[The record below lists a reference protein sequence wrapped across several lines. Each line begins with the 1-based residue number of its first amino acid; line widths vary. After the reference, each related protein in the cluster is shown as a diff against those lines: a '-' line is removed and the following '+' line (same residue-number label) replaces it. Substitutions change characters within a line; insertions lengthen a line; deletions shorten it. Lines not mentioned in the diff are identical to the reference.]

1 MMTTK
6 LPNPHFMPEIC
17 IKTTVINFSVTFE
30 GLEDQLLVDVINN
43 LKPQLEQ
50 ERDKLVV
57 EIAQKKN
64 ELYHLQSQILKE
76 LADSNSETIL
86 DNEFLIETLEIA
98 KTKSVNTQQDLIDA
112 EKVEK
117 EINLT
122 RNMHRE
128 VSERGSILY
137 FAIVDLAAIND
148 MY

>member
-1 MMTTK
+1 MAITSGATVLLEDVGADIDPSLDSILTKAVFKEEGVLRINFADKPLVYDPSFRFMMTTK

-76 LADSNSETIL
+76 LADSN
-86 DNEFLIETLEIA
+86 
-98 KTKSVNTQQDLIDA
+98 
-112 EKVEK
+112 
-117 EINLT
+117 
-122 RNMHRE
+122 
-128 VSERGSILY
+128 
-137 FAIVDLAAIND
+137 
-148 MY
+148 